1 MPRLVYSNIKK
12 KINPKNAL
20 RPGLSGYKPK
30 TAGLARDRPSRSQ
43 TGIARHKPGG
53 DRHQK
58 LTEQNTQTGQLG
70 TSQVDQYISRLRI
83 KIKYCAI
90 CPHSYLNDI
99 DLKRHK

>member
-1 MPRLVYSNIKK
+1 MEIKTTESTT
-12 KINPKNAL
+12 
-20 RPGLSGYKPK
+20 GLSGYEPN

-70 TSQVDQYISRLRI
+70 TSQVDRYISRLRI
-83 KIKYCAI
+83 KIKFCAI

-99 DLKRHK
+99 DMKRHK